1 MKHNTITCKCP
12 DCYQLR
18 QHWAYK
24 RWESIKARR
33 AVSSPK
39 YEPPEDVERVASS
52 QAKDEVITKVEKL
65 EPKRTELKGFLADY

>member
-1 MKHNTITCKCP
+1 MKHNVITCPCP
-12 DCYQLR
+12 DCFRTR

-24 RWESIKARR
+24 RWANHRARR
-33 AVSSPK
+33 DKYSPK

-52 QAKDEVITKVEKL
+52 QAKDEVITRVEKL